1 LLWRPGGG
9 VAADPGG
16 SVMETA
22 PYDGSV
28 MEVDGDPGGNVA
40 RSDLTPGVLVMGVVG
55 NPGGGVVGEV

>member
-1 LLWRPGGG
+1 
-9 VAADPGG
+9 
-16 SVMETA
+16 META